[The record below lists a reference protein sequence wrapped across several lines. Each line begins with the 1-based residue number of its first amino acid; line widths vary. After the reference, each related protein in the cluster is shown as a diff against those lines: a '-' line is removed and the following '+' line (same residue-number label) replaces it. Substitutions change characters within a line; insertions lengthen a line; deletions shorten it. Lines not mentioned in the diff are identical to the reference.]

1 MALPPAALNVY
12 CITIFETGSRTLS
25 QFQPSW
31 QEEIK
36 VHAVQVKQY
45 PVSVYDTTLAAGRIT
60 QAQYNAIVGMMP
72 PAADPASEQQ
82 TESTE

>member
-25 QFQPSW
+25 QFKEAW

-45 PVSVYDTTLAAGRIT
+45 PLSVYDATLAAGRIT
-60 QAQYNAIVGMMP
+60 QAQYYDIVSMMP
-72 PAADPASEQQ
+72 PAAAPASEQ

>member
-1 MALPPAALNVY
+1 MPLPAGALSVY
-12 CITIFETGSRTLS
+12 CTTIFDTGSRTLS
-25 QFQPSW
+25 QFLPAT

>member
-36 VHAVQVKQY
+36 VHAVQVKKY
-45 PVSVYDTTLAAGRIT
+45 LIAVYDNTLVAGRIT
-60 QAQYNAIVGMMP
+60 QQQYDALVDMMP
-72 PAADPASEQQ
+72 PVAVPAAEQQ

>member
-25 QFQPSW
+25 QFKEAW

-45 PVSVYDTTLAAGRIT
+45 PLSVYDTTLAAGRIT
-60 QAQYNAIVGMMP
+60 QAQYDAMVSMTP
-72 PAADPASEQQ
+72 PIPATTDSQEEL
-82 TESTE
+82 TE